1 VSEAAAPGSQVS
13 RIDVHVQVGD
23 SLLAASDDP
32 LFLGLRGAAGREF
45 RLLLAR
51 GKSLRR
57 KSHDHYVLVPTPHA
71 DSNVKFPE
79 LNDPTAPPLDADS
92 ITGVYLRKGLDPIP
106 NVRAVGELDDRLE
119 VVQVSVEIHTES
131 SSRRYHRAGPL
142 WLGLN
147 AGLVIDLARLDG
159 A

>member
-1 VSEAAAPGSQVS
+1 VSEPAAQGSQVS
-13 RIDVHVQVGD
+13 RIDVRVQVGD

-32 LFLGLRGAAGREF
+32 LFLGLRGSAGREF
-45 RLLLAR
+45 RLLLAH

-57 KSHDHYVLVPTPHA
+57 KAHDHYVLVPTTHP

-79 LNDPTAPPLDADS
+79 LNDPTDPPLDADT

-119 VVQVSVEIHTES
+119 VVLATVEIHTGS
-131 SSRRYHRAGPL
+131 GKRRYHRAGPL

>member
-1 VSEAAAPGSQVS
+1 MSEPAAGSQVT

-32 LFLGLRGAAGREF
+32 FFLGLRGEAGREF
-45 RLLLAR
+45 RLLLAH

-57 KSHDHYVLVPTPHA
+57 KSHDHYVLVRAGHP

-79 LNDPTAPPLDADS
+79 LNDPTTPPLVIDA
-92 ITGVYLRKGLDPIP
+92 IRGVYLRKGLDPIP
-106 NVRAVGELDDRLE
+106 NVRAVGEMDDRLE
-119 VVQVSVEIHTES
+119 IVEATVEIHGNGS
-131 SSRRYHRAGPL
+131 ARRFQRAGPF